1 VKKRLLPALLALSL
15 TLTGC
20 AALLDRDYLDITPYN
35 PTQTAEG
42 NSSILR
48 AESYQELVNALMYF
62 VTQGAEEGVVRLY
75 ADSQELDAN
84 LEAACLEVVQES
96 PLGAY
101 AVEHITYS
109 VTPLV
114 TYSEAKVQITYRRS
128 RDQIAAIANATGI
141 TAIRSELRAA
151 LTAFDRE
158 RVLHISYFD
167 HEESFISSLIRQ
179 AYLSVPAAALD
190 YPDFT
195 VSVYPNSGRQRIVEI
210 TLTYHLEQEELLRR
224 RNELE
229 KTLVQTAAAFP
240 PLDEKALYPEVAGH
254 LTDVCVYA
262 SEGGNTAYH
271 ALVEGSANSEGLAL
285 AMAALCAQADLP
297 CQVVE
302 GTLNDTPHFWN
313 LVHTEQGWL
322 HLDLTADAEEVPLL
336 QANPAME
343 AAGYLWD
350 AEALSQSQA
359 VPYS

>member
-1 VKKRLLPALLALSL
+1 MKKRLLALLAALSL
-15 TLTGC
+15 LLTGC
-20 AALLDRDYLDITPYN
+20 ASLLEQEYFHVNPYN
-35 PTQTAEG
+35 PIPTAEG
-42 NSSILR
+42 DPSTLR
-48 AESYQELVNALMYF
+48 AESYQELVNALLYL
-62 VTQGAEEGVVRLY
+62 VTGGQETGRIRLY
-75 ADSQELDAN
+75 LDSDDVESQ
-84 LEAACLEVVQES
+84 LEAACLEVVQED

-101 AVEHITYS
+101 CVDYIKHSVQPVLTYS
-109 VTPLV
+109 D
-114 TYSEAKVQITYRRS
+114 ADVQIFYRRTQEQVAS
-128 RDQIAAIANATGI
+128 ISSVTGV
-141 TAIRSELRAA
+141 TAIRSELGEA
-151 LTAFDRE
+151 LTSFSTE
-158 RVLHISYFD
+158 LVLRIGYFNG
-167 HEESFISSLIRQ
+167 EESLIQDLCRQ
-179 AYLSVPAAALD
+179 AYYANPAAVPHLPDISVAI
-190 YPDFT
+190 YPEA
-195 VSVYPNSGRQRIVEI
+195 GRLRIVEI

-240 PLDEKALYPEVAGH
+240 PLDEEALYPEVAGH

-359 VPYS
+359 VPYG